1 MPVDGTPLM
10 RMPVVRGIVLL
21 MVLLFPSLLLA
32 DSMEEIRVA
41 VASRLFPSMLAA
53 DEALEQRTDANKQLT
68 ILVIYLERRDA
79 AERAAAEIRRV
90 GSIRK
95 IKVDVRIVTVASLS
109 TYPQQLAGIF
119 IADRLES
126 SLPQVIAFAQSRNI
140 ITFSP
145 YRGDVEQGVAGG
157 ILVRDRILPYINLK
171 TLREASITLRPFY
184 LKVAET
190 YEPK

>member
-32 DSMEEIRVA
+32 DSTEEIRVA

-119 IADRLES
+119 IADRLER